1 MAHFRYTGNYY
12 VSPNGSDANNG
23 TSPNTPFAT
32 IQAAIDAVGNT
43 SSQTIVIGSGTYNE
57 SLSSPQTYNTNLY
70 LTLQGD
76 GEVIINGDG
85 ISQNDNTSLGNGS
98 LQTIRSWTFNDITW
112 ANWIRCFHEGQNQN
126 YFQYNYFNRCT
137 FINIQQMYVGTTSNP
152 IFYTNCTF
160 IQTPFLI
167 NANTQIH
174 QHVFRFCTFLKSPLG
189 YNSQNEPTGYYNLG
203 SNSYNNN
210 TRWNTLQDCIFAN
223 PFDDEPTLALTI
235 PIFNSGS
242 SVTNPS
248 QTFQN
253 IVFDDNSI
261 IQRVR
266 YSTTD
271 SSVLNYTQSA
281 AEFVSEINQYGT
293 WLDGSGSNAGPAFN
307 TANVVPNTILNYDLS
322 FNSSALTGSIDL
334 FKTLGAPYSLDF
346 NNTGYFNASQQPST
360 RTIASSIPAIA
371 YGTDNNVSNPF
382 HTAGGATWDNIIETG
397 SGFIL
402 SSSTPFT
409 GSIESAVIDQGA
421 SKTINNIQFNWS
433 TNDANQGVISY
444 YTSSDTIQNYQL
456 RYGDVADLSSEEY
469 KLFPLND
476 IPYLDA
482 NGSGSG
488 DIDFITGSVN
498 SITARYLQFKLTLRN
513 NWNG

>member
-1 MAHFRYTGNYY
+1 MAHFRYTGDYY
-12 VSPNGSDANNG
+12 ISPSGNDANSG
-23 TSPNTPFAT
+23 TSPNVPFAT
-32 IQAAIDAVGNT
+32 IQAAFDAAGT
-43 SSQTIVIGSGTYNE
+43 TTGLTFVIGSGTYNE
-57 SLSSPQTYNTNLY
+57 ALISPFTSNAAANW
-70 LTLQGD
+70 TLQGD

-85 ISQNDNTSLGNGS
+85 ITETYNVALATNYF
-98 LQTIRSWTFNDITW
+98 RSCRINDITF
-112 ANWIRCFHEGQNQN
+112 ANWLRGFNKSGQNQN
-126 YFQYNYFNRCT
+126 YFYSNTFDRCT
-137 FINIQQMYVGTTSNP
+137 FINIEEMYGSTTFNAVVFQS
-152 IFYTNCTF
+152 CTF
-160 IQTPFLI
+160 VKTYFTFFGHQSHYWRDCLFLDSSVGF
-167 NANTQIH
+167 NHSN
-174 QHVFRFCTFLKSPLG
+174 LPS
-189 YNSQNEPTGYYNLG
+189 GYYNNG
-203 SNSYNNN
+203 TNTANNN
-210 TRWNTLQDCIFAN
+210 LTFQEMTDCIFAN
-223 PFDDEPTLALTI
+223 PFSTSPKVSLMLNK
-235 PIFNSGS
+235 FNSGS
-242 SVTNPS
+242 TYT
-248 QTFQN
+248 QYRRRFKN
-253 IVFDDNSI
+253 IVFDNSCV
-261 IQRVR
+261 IQSVR
-266 YSTTD
+266 YTTTD
-271 SSVLNYTQSA
+271 SSFLNYTQSA

-307 TANVVPNTILNYDLS
+307 TADVVPNTILNYDLS
-322 FNSSALTGSIDL
+322 FNSNALTGSTDL

-346 NNTGYFNASQQPST
+346 NNTEYFNASQHPST
-360 RTIASSIPAIA
+360 RTIASQIPATA
-371 YGTDNNVSNPF
+371 YGTDNNASNPF

-397 SGFIL
+397 SGFII
-402 SSSTPFT
+402 SSSTLLT
-409 GSIESAVIDQGA
+409 GSIESAVIDQGS